1 MNPSQKPH
9 TLSTYST
16 VEDGHTFRVLFPAGR
31 VLYVEIPPG
40 VFENDDDVVG
50 PDVVA
55 ILPQNLPP
63 HVNIIHIGPGFDIN
77 FEWREL
83 ASAST
88 WNPRIIDILN
98 LSRVARYSERVFE
111 TVIDG
116 TPAIGKYAR
125 FEHEIDD
132 IRNETDIYRRL
143 HGTGIGPRFLGHL
156 AEEGRVIGFAMEKVI
171 GRRANKADYN
181 AVRDALTKLHD
192 LGIRH
197 GDINRNNFVIT
208 ERGAVIIDFEAGVM
222 DSNASEEMTELQER
236 LERDDSEG
244 YYPSAWKR
252 NMP

>member
-1 MNPSQKPH
+1 M
-9 TLSTYST
+9 L
-16 VEDGHTFRVLFPAGR
+16 
-31 VLYVEIPPG
+31 
-40 VFENDDDVVG
+40 
-50 PDVVA
+50 
-55 ILPQNLPP
+55 
-63 HVNIIHIGPGFDIN
+63 
-77 FEWREL
+77 
-83 ASAST
+83 
-88 WNPRIIDILN
+88 
-98 LSRVARYSERVFE
+98 
-111 TVIDG
+111 
-116 TPAIGKYAR
+116 
-125 FEHEIDD
+125 
-132 IRNETDIYRRL
+132 
-143 HGTGIGPRFLGHL
+143 GPRFLGHL